1 VFVRSFV
8 LALLLLLVLVQQ
20 QLILANYLSTRRE
33 S

>member
-8 LALLLLLVLVQQ
+8 LALLLLLLLVQ

>member
-8 LALLLLLVLVQQ
+8 LALLLLLLVQ